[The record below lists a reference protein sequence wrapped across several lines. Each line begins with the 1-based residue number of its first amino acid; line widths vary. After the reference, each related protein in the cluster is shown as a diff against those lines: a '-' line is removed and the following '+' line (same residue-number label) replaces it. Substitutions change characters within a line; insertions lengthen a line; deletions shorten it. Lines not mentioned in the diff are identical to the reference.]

1 MGYNNVIKIKI
12 TNNPWIKDELWT
24 WWTAAVAL
32 KLKNEVTQSSLFWI
46 FNGLFFQVVPVET
59 AADRKL
65 IKNILLFC
73 RNFVESNLQ
82 VCLKNFMCFA
92 VFLKY
97 SLKVCSINC
106 FITCVLYGC
115 CLRQLIFQA
124 GLGPSVSFLNDTL
137 KTVNCHINID
147 YVSMILWVVG

>member
-1 MGYNNVIKIKI
+1 M
-12 TNNPWIKDELWT
+12 WT
-24 WWTAAVAL
+24 WWTVAVAL

-46 FNGLFFQVVPVET
+46 YLILLFQVALVET
-59 AADRKL
+59 AAVRKL
-65 IKNILLFC
+65 IKNILLFYW
-73 RNFVESNLQ
+73 NFVESNLL
-82 VCLKNFMCFA
+82 VCLKFFMCFA

-97 SLKVCSINC
+97 SLKFCSINC

-115 CLRQLIFQA
+115 CLRQLMFQA
-124 GLGPSVSFLNDTL
+124 GLGPSVSFLNDAL